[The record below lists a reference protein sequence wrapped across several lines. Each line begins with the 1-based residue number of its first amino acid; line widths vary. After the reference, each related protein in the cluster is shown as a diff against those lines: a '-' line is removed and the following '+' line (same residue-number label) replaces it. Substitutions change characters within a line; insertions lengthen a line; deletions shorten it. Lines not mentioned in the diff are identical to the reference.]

1 MMAGAGVAGF
11 AGAAG
16 WVADGSGVDPGVRLV
31 LGEGAPGGWGGGG
44 ATVQWRHCHRLL
56 HSTSAWLVWFWCLR
70 ATDFLDKVVV

>member
-31 LGEGAPGGWGGGG
+31 VGEGVPGGGG
-44 ATVQWRHCHRLL
+44 GEASGSIFHLL
-56 HSTSAWLVWFWCLR
+56 CI
-70 ATDFLDKVVV
+70 

>member
-44 ATVQWRHCHRLL
+44 EASGSILAIQFCN
-56 HSTSAWLVWFWCLR
+56 C
-70 ATDFLDKVVV
+70 TDDLFHTTFILAVRDI

>member
-31 LGEGAPGGWGGGG
+31 VGEGAPGGGGGETSG
-44 ATVQWRHCHRLL
+44 SIFLNALL
-56 HSTSAWLVWFWCLR
+56 VCLGR
-70 ATDFLDKVVV
+70 SSRTHFGTLFEQPLFVSSRN

>member
-31 LGEGAPGGWGGGG
+31 VGEGAPGGGGGEASG
-44 ATVQWRHCHRLL
+44 SILAIQFCN
-56 HSTSAWLVWFWCLR
+56 C
-70 ATDFLDKVVV
+70 TDDLFHTTFILAVRDI

>member
-31 LGEGAPGGWGGGG
+31 VGKGAPGGGGGEASG
-44 ATVQWRHCHRLL
+44 SISPLPSFSLSRRSYEIVCPLYL
-56 HSTSAWLVWFWCLR
+56 E
-70 ATDFLDKVVV
+70 